1 MQTLRTCCWILS
13 IAILA
18 LVGCK
23 KDDDNAQP
31 EQTTN
36 TTPAQCDL
44 TVTFWFRNGFSPY
57 QLSDIFEDAGANLV
71 RFNKVRLLFSNFR
84 QLDDA
89 GNVVTA
95 FPNVVVLADMANG
108 ANGTYHLGTVPAGE
122 VRRLAFDIGLDPTT
136 NAMAPSQFSGPPLSD
151 PTLFINN
158 TLGHRFVTFEGHV
171 NADGNLSLTDD
182 DQVVTYQAA
191 TDAALRHDEVTAN
204 LLAVAGN
211 GPVNVIVPIQLM
223 NILNGINLVNT
234 PSSIGAGAPIVQLM
248 SNVQAAVG
256 G

>member
-1 MQTLRTCCWILS
+1 MQTLRTCCWIFS
-13 IAILA
+13 IAALA
-18 LVGCK
+18 LSGCK
-23 KDDDNAQP
+23 KDNDNAQP
-31 EQTTN
+31 QSTTN
-36 TTPAQCDL
+36 TTPAHCDL
-44 TVTFWFRNGFSPY
+44 TVTFWFKNGFSPY

-108 ANGTYHLGTVPAGE
+108 ANGTYHLGTVPVGE
-122 VRRLAFDIGLDPTT
+122 VRRLAFDIGLDPTI
-136 NAMAPSQFSGPPLSD
+136 NIMAPSQFSGPPLSD

-171 NADGNLSLTDD
+171 DADGNLIFNDD

-191 TDAALRHDEVTAN
+191 TDAALRHDEVIAN
-204 LLAVAGN
+204 QLAVAGA
-211 GPVNVIVPIQLM
+211 GPVNIIIPIQLV

-234 PSSIGAGAPIVQLM
+234 PSSIGAGAPIIQLM
-248 SNVQAAVG
+248 SNVQVAVG